1 MRLAVT
7 GMFIKTALYVLRRL
21 DRLRGTDTGMSAA
34 EFRDNPYESFRRLRS
49 RSPVI
54 RSLTNQGWMVTG
66 YPEAEAILRDPAFS
80 NDIHHNRFFI
90 NVLRV
95 GMAGKPIPFVD
106 NPTMLNLDPPDHTR
120 LRKLVRM
127 GFVNDY
133 IQSLAP
139 RVHQLVDELLAGA
152 GSEFDLIE
160 TLAKPLPAMV
170 IAEMLGVP
178 EDENRFQ
185 QWSDELT
192 GATLL
197 GRPDLMQRASDAER
211 SMQAYIETLIE
222 TKRARPGQDF
232 FSMLIAAEQDG
243 DRLTRT
249 ELVATCVLLLS
260 AGHETT
266 ARLISNGMATL
277 LAHPEQLQKLRD
289 DPGLMPGAIE
299 EMLRYEPPIQ
309 MTIRFATTRSNKRS
323 DKHGFAFRPRQ
334 LVLVCI
340 AGANR
345 DPRQFTDPDRFDI
358 TRKDNRHLAFGSGIH
373 LCLGM
378 ALARLE
384 AGIVFAELLRRYP
397 QITSL
402 EPELTWGVNPFFRDL
417 QRLRIA
423 VA

>member
-7 GMFIKTALYVLRRL
+7 GMLIKSALFFLRRL
-21 DRLRGTDTGMSAA
+21 DRLRGTDTGMSAE
-34 EFRDNPYESFRRLRS
+34 EFRDNPYESFRRMRC
-49 RSPVI
+49 RSPVV

-66 YPEAEAILRDPAFS
+66 YREAQDILRDSGFS
-80 NDIHHNRFFI
+80 NDLHYNRFFI

-95 GMAGKPIPFVD
+95 GMAGKPIPFID

-120 LRKLVRM
+120 LRKLVRT

-139 RVHQLVDELLAGA
+139 RIHQLVDELLAGA
-152 GSEFDLIE
+152 GPEFDLIE

-192 GATLL
+192 GATLI
-197 GRPDLMQRASDAER
+197 GRPDLMQRASDAEQ

-222 TKRARPGQDF
+222 HKRARPGQDF
-232 FSMLIAAEQDG
+232 VSTLIEAEEGG
-243 DRLTRT
+243 DRLTRA

-266 ARLISNGMATL
+266 ARLISNGMFTL
-277 LAHPEQLQKLRD
+277 LQHPAQLQMLRD

-309 MTIRFATTRSNKRS
+309 MTIRFVSRRK
-323 DKHGFAFRPRQ
+323 DLHGFAFRQ
-334 LVLVCI
+334 GQMVLVCV

-345 DPRQFTDPDRFDI
+345 DPRQFPEPDRFDI
-358 TRKDNRHLAFGSGIH
+358 TRKDNRHLSFGFGIH

-384 AGIVFAELLRRYP
+384 AGIVFSELLRRYD
-397 QITSL
+397 QISCL
-402 EPELTWGVNPFFRDL
+402 EDKPAWGINPFFRDL
-417 QRLRIA
+417 QQLR
-423 VA
+423 VRVT